1 MAGTQ
6 RVLTTGEVA
15 KYCQV
20 TPMTVLNWINSDQL
34 KAYQTPGGHYRVQH
48 DDFKDFLKRHGMPIR
63 MDLFPE
69 ERKKILVVDDEPQV
83 VDFILRVLRGRFP
96 DFEFDTAFNGYDAG
110 FQAAVLRPDLVILDI
125 RMPGIDGF
133 EVCRRIKT
141 SQETMSARVL
151 AITAFPEDQSVE
163 RIMASGA
170 DDYLI
175 KPFDAKELISKILSL
190 T

>member
-1 MAGTQ
+1 MI
-6 RVLTTGEVA
+6 
-15 KYCQV
+15 
-20 TPMTVLNWINSDQL
+20 VLNWINSGGL

-48 DDFKDFLKRHGMPIR
+48 DDFKDFLKRHGMLIR

-83 VDFILRVLRGRFP
+83 VDFILRVLRGRLP
-96 DFEFDTAFNGYDAG
+96 DFEFDTAFNGYDSG

-151 AITAFPEDQSVE
+151 VITAFPEDQSVE
-163 RIMASGA
+163 RIMACSA

-190 T
+190 IDESPPRIIARVS